1 MTISAFSKLLIKMRK
16 LASHSRKMQPSIR
29 RITTIFHFYFIAS
42 WTCCLSIP
50 MGSVWSRRQQLLR
63 SWWASRW
70 SLHLRFLL
78 CPFARWP
85 QAKSRL
91 YRQRRWG
98 LRCYRQL
105 RLNHSYLVKWTYHQ
119 LKFNR
124 KYTCCVARNLYN
136 LNFLIHLVTLILINR
151 ENDGGYF

>member
-63 SWWASRW
+63 SWRASRW

-105 RLNHSYLVKWTYHQ
+105 RLNFNSKTLNLFKSEIYLLRSTQ
-119 LKFNR
+119 PLLRFLKP
-124 KYTCCVARNLYN
+124 
-136 LNFLIHLVTLILINR
+136 LI
-151 ENDGGYF
+151 